1 MAKRVVGTAVIG
13 VFVLGGCAWA
23 QLGGFGGG
31 IGGGGGGG
39 GGHQQTRSP
48 DAGPEVAET
57 PVLLGVGVV
66 SVAEGKEI
74 SGLVVIGGADIAGE
88 VTGDVT
94 AIGGPVTL
102 AATAVVRGNVTAV
115 CASVTQAEGA
125 KVYGEVQERQL
136 EEMSVVDI
144 GWPEPGDQVVRIG
157 DVELRQGQENPIA
170 LIVLGG
176 KVTVGKGVRA
186 AEIIAIGGDVTIEKG
201 ADVAKVTVIG
211 GKVTRPKG
219 QAADED
225 EVVPAAV
232 VACGTW
238 QMVRGPASGSASTT
252 ITHAAPSTMLSVES
266 TGRHWGQVTV
276 RRPEGPGLLL
286 DLRLASNG
294 NRHDL
299 RGFNQGPRPDGA
311 AIDPKDQP
319 DPLFRSSMAVSAGM
333 SLKVTAATMGEGD
346 TPLTS
351 VERTITLGVP
361 AGSEGLVGSADGGGY
376 GRY

>member
-1 MAKRVVGTAVIG
+1 MARRLVGLAVIG
-13 VFVLGGCAWA
+13 VLVLGGCAWA

-31 IGGGGGGG
+31 GGGYQ
-39 GGHQQTRSP
+39 HTRSP

-66 SVAEGKEI
+66 SVPEGKEI
-74 SGLVVIGGADIAGE
+74 SGLVVIGAAVIAGE

-102 AATAVVRGNVTAV
+102 AATAVVRGDVTAL
-115 CASVTQAEGA
+115 CAPVAQAEGA

-136 EEMSVVDI
+136 EEMSAVDI

-157 DVELRQGQENPIA
+157 DVELKEGQKNPIA
-170 LIVLGG
+170 MICLGG

-186 AEIIAIGGDVTIEKG
+186 AEVIAIGGDVTIEKG
-201 ADVAKVTVIG
+201 ADVTKVTAIG

-219 QAADED
+219 QAADKD
-225 EVVPAAV
+225 EVIPAAV
-232 VACGTW
+232 VACGPW

-252 ITHAAPSTMLSVES
+252 ITHATLSAMLAVES
-266 TGRHWGQVTV
+266 SGQRWGRATV
-276 RRPEGPGLLL
+276 RRSEGPGLLL

-294 NRHDL
+294 NRHEL
-299 RGFNQGPRPDGA
+299 RGFMHRPGRGEA

-319 DPLFRSSMAVSAGM
+319 DPLFRSSMSVSAGM
-333 SLKVTAATMGEGD
+333 DLKVTAATMGEGD
-346 TPLTS
+346 EPQTR

-361 AGSEGLVGSADGGGY
+361 AGSQGLVGSADADGH